1 MRSSS
6 FLRLLVGAAVFLA
19 GYSAAR
25 GQTFYGSM
33 VGTVSDATGAAIPGT
48 AVTLTNLGTTVKRT
62 IESDTSGAYQF
73 LNLIPGRYRVE
84 GGKGGFKPLTRGT
97 SGGGGQKGL
106 RGYNPLGVGK
116 GAQRAV
122 GG

>member
-1 MRSSS
+1 MRSKG
-6 FLRLLVGAAVFLA
+6 FLQLLVGAVVFLA

-62 IESDTSGAYQF
+62 IVSATSGAYPF
-73 LNLIPGRYRVE
+73 VNLIPGRYRVE
-84 GGKGGFKPLTRGT
+84 AEKAGFNHCTREPIRVV
-97 SGGGGQKGL
+97 GQ
-106 RGYNPLGVGK
+106 N
-116 GAQRAV
+116 A
-122 GG
+122 